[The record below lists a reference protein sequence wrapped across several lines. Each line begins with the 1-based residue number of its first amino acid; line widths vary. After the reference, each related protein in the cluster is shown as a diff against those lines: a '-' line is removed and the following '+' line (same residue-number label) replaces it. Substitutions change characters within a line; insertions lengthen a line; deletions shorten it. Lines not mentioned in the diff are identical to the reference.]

1 MKRFLKTIVDI
12 LHEHKVL
19 LVLMFILFVMG
30 LAFFVFSLFCLHPN
44 TPVANIGYSDIDGYR
59 SGPWGNLL
67 AFPLLAIL
75 FGILHNFL
83 AMRIY
88 QKRGAGLAQVFV
100 VISIFLLIG
109 AFIVLLRLIGVA

>member
-1 MKRFLKTIVDI
+1 ML
-12 LHEHKVL
+12 
-19 LVLMFILFVMG
+19 ILFVMG
-30 LAFFVFSLFCLHPN
+30 LAFFIFSLFCLRPG
-44 TPVANIGYSDIDGYR
+44 TPVANIGYSDLEGYR
-59 SGPWGNLL
+59 SGAWGNLL

-109 AFIVLLRLIGVA
+109 AFIVLLRLIGVS

>member
-1 MKRFLKTIVDI
+1 MKRFFKTITDI
-12 LHEHKVL
+12 FREHKVL
-19 LVLMFILFVMG
+19 LVLMLILFVMG
-30 LAFFVFSLFCLHPN
+30 LAFFIFSLFCLKPG

-59 SGPWGNLL
+59 SGAWGNLL

-75 FGILHNFL
+75 FGILHNCL
-83 AMRIY
+83 AIRIY